1 MAMMPVS
8 KRVAIA
14 AAALFAVLGGFTF
27 FAGEIAGQTPTV
39 TIQQARRTLE
49 TYSAGKK
56 LGDIDLTAVN
66 YFREVE
72 LGKGIRAI
80 VISTNYGG
88 GIALFSPEG
97 VMESTLATGKVESI
111 RLFDLNGDDISE
123 ILTDESEG
131 PATGILIMH
140 YDLYAVNDG
149 KISRVWQNLSYKR
162 EAPGQRADKVRE
174 IQNFVS
180 FNQAGA
186 GYSARMT
193 YLVSTAVP
201 GQYRKIEYTMTGP
214 VVSEVPQSRHKK

>member
-1 MAMMPVS
+1 MMPVT
-8 KRVAIA
+8 KRVAIVA
-14 AAALFAVLGGFTF
+14 AVLFAVLGGLTF
-27 FAGEIAGQTPTV
+27 FGGHIAGQTPTV
-39 TIQQARRTLE
+39 RIQQARGMLE

-97 VMESTLATGKVESI
+97 VMESTLATGEVESI
-111 RLFDLNGDDISE
+111 RLFDLNGDGISE

-149 KISRVWQNLSYKR
+149 KISRVWQELSYKR
-162 EAPGQRADKVRE
+162 ETLGQRAAKVRE
-174 IQNFVS
+174 MQNFVS

-186 GYSARMT
+186 GYPARMT
-193 YLVSTAVP
+193 YLISSAIP
-201 GQYRKIEYTMTGP
+201 DQYQKIEYTMTGP
-214 VVSEVPQSRHKK
+214 VVREVPQSGQKK